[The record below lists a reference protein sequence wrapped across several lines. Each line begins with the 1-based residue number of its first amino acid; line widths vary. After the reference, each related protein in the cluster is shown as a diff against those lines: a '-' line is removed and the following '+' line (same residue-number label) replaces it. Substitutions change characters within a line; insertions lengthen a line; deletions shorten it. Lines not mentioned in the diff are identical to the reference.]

1 MTEEN
6 KQKVFRYTEVGGWLL
21 LFCIA
26 LTIISPLRTLY
37 NLVSSYNEL
46 EQFFEIFPGIKNLL
60 YIDGFLSI
68 SLMILSIRAGIALWQ
83 IKPGAVKMGKD
94 YLLYF
99 LGYAI
104 IATMLPFM
112 IGLPAEAN
120 KEMIPEVIKGAI
132 QSILYFA
139 IWFSYLKVSIRVKD
153 TYPEFFETPPTQL
166 TENEE

>member
-46 EQFFEIFPGIKNLL
+46 EEYFTVFPSIKNLL

-68 SLMILSIRAGIALWQ
+68 ALMFLSVRAGIALWQ
-83 IKPGAVKMGKD
+83 MKRGAVKMGKD

-99 LGYAI
+99 LGYTL
-104 IATMLPFM
+104 IAAMLPFM
-112 IGLPAEAN
+112 IGLPTVAN
-120 KEMIPEVIKGAI
+120 DAMVPEVIKGAI
-132 QSILYFA
+132 QSVVYFT
-139 IWFSYLKVSIRVKD
+139 IWYTYLNVSKRVKD

-166 TENEE
+166 TESEE